1 MSEYQDQDIKGKTG
15 DQKILAE
22 AKKRFELCQ
31 EAERELRGIM
41 LDDLKFR
48 AGEQWDEDIKNRRKA
63 QRKPCLTINVLPAS
77 EKQIL
82 NDLRQNRPAIKVSPV
97 DDKADPETAEV
108 LQGIIRH
115 IEYDS
120 SADAAYDTAAAS
132 AVRTGRGWLRVITEY
147 EEAGS
152 ERQVI
157 KIKRILN
164 PFQVYIDPTCQEA
177 DYSDARYGFLF
188 EWLTKEEFE
197 REYPDSKLVD
207 DGLAEWKTIGDS
219 EAPWMTNEG
228 IRICEYFYFDYE
240 DKKKR
245 GKSYRQPVIK
255 WCKFTCEEILEKTT
269 WPGKWIPLVPVLG
282 DELDVDGKRILE
294 GMVRHTKDPIRMQNV
309 MASEEIRLSRWH
321 LKRRLSPQPAK
332 LSNSRNGRP
341 RIPRIMRYCATTRPN
356 ISGTLLPPP
365 ARNVAE
371 PAIQAITE
379 ARMHFVDDLKA
390 VTGIYD
396 AQLGARSNEQS
407 GKAIGARKQ
416 QGEISN
422 FHFADNVTRAL
433 KFLGLQLI
441 DLIQKVMTGPQ
452 VARIIGEDDTQKI
465 VHVNQQPPQGG
476 KQQRAFQ
483 LGVGRYDVT
492 VSSGPSYQ
500 TKRQE
505 AVESII
511 ELTRAYPQMAQVA
524 GDLLVGMMDWP
535 NHEKVAERLRKLL
548 PPQVLDD
555 DGSDPKQQVAKLQAQ
570 MNAMTQQHDQ
580 MTQVIQQQTDI
591 IKGKQV
597 EAQSR
602 ENIAHMQELSKLSI
616 VKMQEATKLSVA
628 QISAS
633 KDANQLFAEKEMQQY
648 QLLHDVA
655 SQGMDQAH
663 AAASD
668 ARQQSHDSVMQSGQ
682 QAHEQTMAEQQAQ
695 QAAMQQQTQIA
706 ADQQSQAQAQ

>member
-1 MSEYQDQDIKGKTG
+1 
-15 DQKILAE
+15 
-22 AKKRFELCQ
+22 
-31 EAERELRGIM
+31 
-41 LDDLKFR
+41 
-48 AGEQWDEDIKNRRKA
+48 
-63 QRKPCLTINVLPAS
+63 
-77 EKQIL
+77 
-82 NDLRQNRPAIKVSPV
+82 
-97 DDKADPETAEV
+97 
-108 LQGIIRH
+108 
-115 IEYDS
+115 
-120 SADAAYDTAAAS
+120 
-132 AVRTGRGWLRVITEY
+132 
-147 EEAGS
+147 
-152 ERQVI
+152 
-157 KIKRILN
+157 
-164 PFQVYIDPTCQEA
+164 
-177 DYSDARYGFLF
+177 
-188 EWLTKEEFE
+188 
-197 REYPDSKLVD
+197 
-207 DGLAEWKTIGDS
+207 
-219 EAPWMTNEG
+219 
-228 IRICEYFYFDYE
+228 
-240 DKKKR
+240 
-245 GKSYRQPVIK
+245 
-255 WCKFTCEEILEKTT
+255 
-269 WPGKWIPLVPVLG
+269 
-282 DELDVDGKRILE
+282 
-294 GMVRHTKDPIRMQNV
+294 
-309 MASEEIRLSRWH
+309 
-321 LKRRLSPQPAK
+321 
-332 LSNSRNGRP
+332 
-341 RIPRIMRYCATTRPN
+341 
-356 ISGTLLPPP
+356 
-365 ARNVAE
+365 
-371 PAIQAITE
+371 
-379 ARMHFVDDLKA
+379 
-390 VTGIYD
+390 
-396 AQLGARSNEQS
+396 
-407 GKAIGARKQ
+407 
-416 QGEISN
+416 
-422 FHFADNVTRAL
+422 
-433 KFLGLQLI
+433 
-441 DLIQKVMTGPQ
+441 MTGPQ

-668 ARQQSHDSVMQSGQ
+668 ARQQSHDSVMQGGQ

>member
-1 MSEYQDQDIKGKTG
+1 MPEYQDQDIKGKTG

-63 QRKPCLTINVLPAS
+63 QRKPCLTINVLPAR

-309 MASEEIRLSRWH
+309 MASEEISAIALAPKAPFIAAAGQTEQYPEWQTANTENH
-321 LKRRLSPQPAK
+321 AVL
-332 LSNSRNGRP
+332 
-341 RIPRIMRYCATTRPN
+341 RYNPSD
-356 ISGTLLPPP
+356 IGGKLLPPP

-555 DGSDPKQQVAKLQAQ
+555 DGSDPKQQVAKLKAQ
-570 MNAMTQQHDQ
+570 MNAMSQQHDQ